1 MREQHNDDTNGQGG
15 PSSADRSIVGG
26 DAELAW
32 ALTDSARDMHRQEDP
47 ADTLHAVVAAAVRL
61 IPGADQGSISVVTG
75 RSRVHSEA
83 ASSELAATID
93 DLQNQTGQG
102 PCLDAAFEEQAVRVT
117 DLSSEQRWPEFSRRA
132 NAAGAA
138 SLLAVQ
144 LFVDGDNLGALNLY
158 ARKPDAFDDESE
170 HIGLLFAAHAA
181 MAYAAARRESSLQ
194 RAVSSRE
201 LIGQAQGILMERH
214 KISSN
219 RAFAMLVGASQHA
232 NIKLRDVADRLVHT
246 GDITVR

>member
-1 MREQHNDDTNGQGG
+1 MREQHHDDTTGQGG
-15 PSSADRSIVGG
+15 PSSADRTSAEG

-32 ALTDSARDMHRQEDP
+32 ALADSARDMHRQEDP
-47 ADTLHAVVAAAVRL
+47 AETLQAVVAAAVRL
-61 IPGADQGSISVVTG
+61 VPGADEGSISAVTG

-102 PCLDAAFEEQAVRVT
+102 PCLDAAFEQQAVRVT

-132 NAAGAA
+132 HTAGAA
-138 SLLAVQ
+138 SLLALQ

-194 RAVSSRE
+194 RAVSTRE

-214 KISSN
+214 KISSDD
-219 RAFAMLVGASQHA
+219 AFAMLVAASQHA

-246 GDITVR
+246 GEITSL